1 MEKGK
6 QANEAP
12 KPDAGEARRPAR
24 YKLYDRIGMKVSLQ
38 TMNLIVY
45 GIIGLL
51 VLALVVGIIIG
62 N

>member
-1 MEKGK
+1 MEKER

-12 KPDAGEARRPAR
+12 EQAAEETRRPAR

-38 TMNLIVY
+38 TMNWIVY
-45 GIIGLL
+45 GIVGLL
-51 VLALVVGIIIG
+51 VLSLVVGIVIG